1 MFKQLLCIQSLIII
15 VAGLNFSHASTHSL
29 AAVEVSVAYRYS
41 GFKAKMC
48 TTFLALAWLGSLS
61 ACSNAYDSHLRSH
74 SQDVLPIWATKIN
87 VYGHRSPEST
97 IFCLKKKSDI
107 LWCSLGSS
115 DHIQGLFSRESDS
128 TFTNVCLSVCPSVIK
143 TPQHLE
149 IIILHS
155 FILPLSSFFIHT
167 SFILHS
173 FFIILHHSSFILP
186 SFRDF

>member
-1 MFKQLLCIQSLIII
+1 MTNGFKNCPGFLKIILIEIFQVI
-15 VAGLNFSHASTHSL
+15 VYKAQFLKGKF
-29 AAVEVSVAYRYS
+29 VSKIMKRWWVLKLYS

-87 VYGHRSPEST
+87 VYGHRSQEST

-115 DHIQGLFSRESDS
+115 DHIHWFQWLQLAIHHGYVTLDESHMHWNQQKD
-128 TFTNVCLSVCPSVIK
+128 L
-143 TPQHLE
+143 
-149 IIILHS
+149 
-155 FILPLSSFFIHT
+155 
-167 SFILHS
+167 
-173 FFIILHHSSFILP
+173 
-186 SFRDF
+186 